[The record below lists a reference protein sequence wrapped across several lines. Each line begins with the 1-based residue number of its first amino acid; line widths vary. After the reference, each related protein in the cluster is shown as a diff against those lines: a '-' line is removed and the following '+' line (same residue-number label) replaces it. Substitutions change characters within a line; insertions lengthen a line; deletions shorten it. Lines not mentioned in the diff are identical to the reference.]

1 MDAEEDE
8 EEGSSSLNI
17 LGKITSRLIISPAMD
32 QLGLA
37 VKGEGGLSKA
47 REEGLKI
54 AAQVKAE
61 EEEAEEE
68 EAAAAAQAAMGA
80 EGGAAAAAA
89 AAAGDDDVDDDGADD
104 GEVDMDLA
112 GAADEMALD
121 VDT

>member
-68 EAAAAAQAAMGA
+68 EQAAAAAQAAMGA
-80 EGGAAAAAA
+80 EGGSAAA
-89 AAAGDDDVDDDGADD
+89 AAAGDDDVDDDDD